1 MKRGLLL
8 FCIIAFLAGCG
19 FSTIVNRGEYVDEK
33 AIKAGTPRYEL
44 LARFGSP
51 LDTKKIDYKVVSDV
65 FRVEQGETILGKVL
79 KGSALFVVDICTLGL
94 AEIVATPVTNIK
106 EYITFEVQYDRNER
120 ATKFAIITADS
131 AKVAS
136 ASSPAEIEEL
146 AAGGDIES
154 VPITRV
160 LSRKNAFAIVI
171 GIETYRMKL
180 PKADFAVKDAKL
192 VKEYLVKT
200 MGYPEENI
208 ILILNENATKSDF
221 EKYFE
226 RWLPNNAESGGTV
239 FIYYSGHG
247 APNPKTG
254 EAFIVPYDGD
264 PAFIDHTGY
273 SIKRLYDV
281 LGKLPAKEVFVAMDS
296 CFSGAGSKSILPKGT
311 RPLVMNLQS
320 YMAPANLTV
329 MTASSGEQVSS
340 SYDEKR
346 HGLFTYFLLKGIK
359 NEEVVRKDGT
369 IAANDLY
376 IYVKPQVERA
386 ARKQNN
392 VEQTPQLIE
401 GRGAATK

>member
-8 FCIIAFLAGCG
+8 FCILVLVAGCG

-33 AIKAGTPRYEL
+33 SVTAGIPRHEL

-51 LDTKKIDYKVVSDV
+51 IDTKKIDNRVISDI
-65 FRVEQGETILGKVL
+65 FRVIQGETTLGKVL
-79 KGSALFVVDICTLGL
+79 KGGSLFVVDVCTFGL

-120 ATKFAIITADS
+120 STKFALISGENAKTAS
-131 AKVAS
+131 TPS
-136 ASSPAEIEEL
+136 TNIEEL
-146 AAGGDIES
+146 AAGTDIEA

-180 PKADFAVKDAKL
+180 PKADYAVKDAKL
-192 VKEYLVKT
+192 VREYLIKA

-208 ILILNENATKSDF
+208 ILMINENAAKSDF

-226 RWLPNNAESGGTV
+226 RWLTNNVEKDGTV
-239 FIYYSGHG
+239 FIYFSGHG
-247 APNPKTG
+247 SPNPKTG
-254 EAFIVPYDGD
+254 EAYMVPYDGD

-273 SIKRLYDV
+273 PIKRLYDV
-281 LGKLPAKEVFVAMDS
+281 LGRLPAKEVFVAMDS
-296 CFSGAGSKSILPKGT
+296 CFSGAGGRSVLAKGT

-320 YMAPANLTV
+320 YSAPQNLTI

-346 HGLFTYFLLKGIK
+346 HGLFTYFMLKGIK

-369 IAANDLY
+369 IAANDLF
-376 IYVKPQVERA
+376 IYVKPQVERT

-392 VEQTPQLIE
+392 CEQTPQLIE
-401 GRGAATK
+401 AQGVAKK